1 MCSIAPAQRQQRFET
16 QKACKQQPGRHTIRI
31 HRMRCG
37 SLGHDA
43 LSTFT
48 IRAEPAC
55 APTGRLACAWVRML
69 PGNATTCRQH
79 HSKHRFNSEGGL
91 SSHCGCPCGQY
102 TPHPKHSTT
111 TNKTP
116 QKQAEQTTLPR
127 NPPTS
132 EPAASLLQQQS
143 STSESTPVCAAA
155 RICCLLGTSGHDAP
169 SCGLLPQHTIPG
181 STGAT
186 NRLHTA
192 CRLRLKETVTCFT
205 RAACFCLLI
214 CLLSSR
220 QQLRGAC
227 WALSSS
233 CRLRLR
239 APSAE

>member
-1 MCSIAPAQRQQRFET
+1 VHQPAGWHVPGSECYQAMQQPADSITASTGSIA
-16 QKACKQQPGRHTIRI
+16 K
-31 HRMRCG
+31 
-37 SLGHDA
+37 
-43 LSTFT
+43 
-48 IRAEPAC
+48 
-55 APTGRLACAWVRML
+55 
-69 PGNATTCRQH
+69 
-79 HSKHRFNSEGGL
+79 
-91 SSHCGCPCGQY
+91 
-102 TPHPKHSTT
+102 
-111 TNKTP
+111 
-116 QKQAEQTTLPR
+116 
-127 NPPTS
+127 
-132 EPAASLLQQQS
+132 AASAATAAARAD
-143 STSESTPVCAAA
+143 STHPTPNTARQPTKPLKNRQNKPLCQETHPQASQLHPCCSNSQARLKSTPVCAAA
-155 RICCLLGTSGHDAP
+155 RICCLLGTSGHDVP

-192 CRLRLKETVTCFT
+192 CRLRLKATVTCFT